1 MSNTLNQAIIDDIN
15 NGTNIESFLIWQWL
29 VNSQQFSAGDIDP
42 AAILNQTQEKLLEA
56 TSSPEAAAWIS
67 HINFTRKLSRKF
79 GEIAMYDRELT
90 NIESSVEAL
99 SLYPDNDFKQAHL
112 ETIQDSLTKKAG
124 DTVSKEVID
133 SYIQE
138 TSAKLD
144 RLRKLSGRVNKS
156 NV

>member
-15 NGTNIESFLIWQWL
+15 SGTNIEAFLIWQWL

-42 AAILNQTQEKLLEA
+42 AAILNQTKEKLLEA

-79 GEIAMYDRELT
+79 GEIAMYNRELT
-90 NIESSVEAL
+90 NVESSVEAL
-99 SLYPDNDFKQAHL
+99 ALYPDNDFKQVHL
-112 ETIQDSLTKKAG
+112 EVIQESLSKKAG
-124 DTVSKEVID
+124 DAVSTEIID

-144 RLRKLSGRVNKS
+144 ELRQKASACT
-156 NV
+156 